1 MSSSQNDLIDMTY
14 SWKCDWLH
22 WRGKPNKRYIVTNC
36 VNLCGSGFWNILWIA
51 SGNSQP
57 LKWKCLHHWQNYTAK
72 PYVKWNWLHWQNHRE
87 QKGERESGKF
97 SRKEKLLVGHVCVCC
112 LKPHGAAQNAPLVSN
127 NVGNNCSY
135 SWYTTCLSSIH
146 FHCSLWF
153 IFSTVKLSTDYV
165 KEEVDLPGGNAK
177 IPDEKIMKIAI
188 ISHCIYMHSTLIYQ
202 NKLTHGLLTV

>member
-1 MSSSQNDLIDMTY
+1 MAWYIHENVTDSIEEGNQT
-14 SWKCDWLH
+14 
-22 WRGKPNKRYIVTNC
+22 RGTLLPTVSICVVQVSGISYGLPVVTASP
-36 VNLCGSGFWNILWIA
+36 LSG
-51 SGNSQP
+51 
-57 LKWKCLHHWQNYTAK
+57 KCLHHWQNYTTK

-127 NVGNNCSY
+127 NVGNNCSC

-177 IPDEKIMKIAI
+177 IPDEKIMKKAI
-188 ISHCIYMHSTLIYQ
+188 ISHCIYMNSTLIYQ